1 MTRPYAAAACIPGL
15 ALVLLA
21 LAAFSS
27 TAQATPLDQ
36 IREVP
41 VSLVEFGSF
50 KLELALNGVKDWPVP
65 VEGASVSYKID
76 PDQIEIVVA
85 ARKVPAD
92 SFRTACAK
100 TVARVREFLYV
111 DANGVAPMG
120 RSDLNSYFRGAWR
133 GIARE
138 ATLREVDAS
147 TLIRVNV
154 VGLGSCHAAL
164 VKAPVTFDA
173 SSPK

>member
-50 KLELALNGVKDWPVP
+50 KLELALNGIKDWPVP

-85 ARKVPAD
+85 VKKVPAE
-92 SFRTACAK
+92 SFRTACAQN
-100 TVARVREFLYV
+100 RC
-111 DANGVAPMG
+111 
-120 RSDLNSYFRGAWR
+120 
-133 GIARE
+133 
-138 ATLREVDAS
+138 AS
-147 TLIRVNV
+147 
-154 VGLGSCHAAL
+154 
-164 VKAPVTFDA
+164 P
-173 SSPK
+173 